1 MYQWIFVKN
10 FYSYIIACVYFIKH
24 YVQLAR
30 PYQCRSIF
38 TTDNSFVFNNYKLH
52 WADNVS
58 NFTLSHHCNSY
69 KSYTSAPLTMLQ
81 YDLESSFI
89 IITPP
94 VFTPLMITFKQFVLP
109 SRAASAA
116 IETHFRSGTVY
127 FIIIVVIWTV

>member
-1 MYQWIFVKN
+1 MFD
-10 FYSYIIACVYFIKH
+10 S
-24 YVQLAR
+24 
-30 PYQCRSIF
+30 
-38 TTDNSFVFNNYKLH
+38 TDNFLTPPHISLYLHLSDVLNDNFNWRRLSFFRFNS
-52 WADNVS
+52 VS

-116 IETHFRSGTVY
+116 IETHFRSGTIY